1 MRQVGRTVVAGV
13 ALLAS
18 GFLAAACAPI
28 YLPGGRLPTVEPL
41 RLERAG
47 RPTATLRLSGSQ
59 FLEPI
64 ERASRESGLFRTLA
78 IEPEGTRTPSTDYTV
93 TLEVKTARHR
103 PTGGQVAYTL
113 SAALTLGILPMIN
126 QIDLTLT
133 ATLADRSGQVLR
145 SYTFEDS
152 IREVQQVA
160 IMFIPIGEVLN
171 VDRAAAR
178 ILENMMRHLYRQI
191 EADRLL
197 YPESTSSNGAHLRE
211 GRHARLRT

>member
-1 MRQVGRTVVAGV
+1 MRQVGRAVVAGA

-41 RLERAG
+41 RLERAD
-47 RPTATLRLSGSQ
+47 RPTATLRLSGSR

-64 ERASRESGLFRTLA
+64 ERATRESGPFRTFA
-78 IEPEGTRTPSTDYTV
+78 IEPDETRAPSTDYTV
-93 TLEVKTARHR
+93 TLEVKAARHR

-113 SAALTLGILPMIN
+113 TAGLTLGILPLIN

-133 ATLADRSGQVLR
+133 ATLRDRSGQVLK

-160 IMFIPIGEVLN
+160 IMFIPIGEVLD

-178 ILENMMRHLYRQI
+178 IVENMMRHLYRQI

-197 YPESTSSNGAHLRE
+197 YPESTSSNDEAHQAGL
-211 GRHARLRT
+211 HT